1 MESIE
6 KVNFDLSY
14 IFEYYIAKKG
24 GINKGCKYIAKLLN
38 YEWVWKHIYNVY
50 RGAKPSE
57 RLIKKVQSLMKPTR
71 KRHRKIVEAT
81 CKKQLGE
88 WNTLTADELRHALDR
103 EVILRRIK

>member
-14 IFEYYIAKKG
+14 VFEYYIAKKG
-24 GINKGCKYIAKLLN
+24 GINQGCKYIAKRLN

-57 RLIKKVQSLMKPTR
+57 RLVKRLQSLMKPHR
-71 KRHRKIVEAT
+71 KRDRMIIEADT
-81 CKKQLGE
+81 TKQLRE
-88 WNTLTADELRHALDR
+88 WQTLTTEQKKHALDR
-103 EVILRRIK
+103 EVILRRIR

>member
-6 KVNFDLSY
+6 KVNFDLPY

-24 GINKGCKYIAKLLN
+24 GINKGCKYIAKRLD

-57 RLIKKVQSLMKPTR
+57 RLVKRLQSLMKPTP
-71 KRHRKIVEAT
+71 KRYRMITEALSKEQYDSWPKT
-81 CKKQLGE
+81 ME
-88 WNTLTADELRHALDR
+88 ERRDALDNTR
-103 EVILRRIK
+103 